1 MVSAESDIEARAE
14 DSRSPG
20 TGVAAGLV
28 EQVKSQT
35 GRLADQGLAK
45 VAELAE
51 GRKEDAAQKLDAVV
65 EIVREFATNADSQFG
80 GTIGEAVNRGGDA
93 VEAVAE
99 KLRQNSVGDMV
110 DGTRA
115 VVARHPGLAI
125 GAASLI
131 GFLAGRIAKGGLA
144 RNEAPKNRNQPAL
157 AKETAA

>member
-1 MVSAESDIEARAE
+1 MVSAESDIETRAE

-65 EIVREFATNADSQFG
+65 EIVRGFAGSADSQFG
-80 GTIGEAVNRGGDA
+80 STLGGAVNRGGDA

-115 VVARHPGLAI
+115 VVARHPGLAV

-144 RNEAPKNRNQPAL
+144 RKEAPKNRNQPAL
-157 AKETAA
+157 AQETAA

>member
-1 MVSAESDIEARAE
+1 MVSAESDIEVRAE
-14 DSRSPG
+14 DSPSPAP
-20 TGVAAGLV
+20 GVAAGLV

-65 EIVREFATNADSQFG
+65 EIVREFATSANSQFG
-80 GTIGEAVNRGGDA
+80 DTVGGAVNRGGDA
-93 VEAVAE
+93 VEVVAE

-110 DGTRA
+110 DGTRSII
-115 VVARHPGLAI
+115 ARHPGLAV
-125 GAASLI
+125 GAASLV

-144 RNEAPKNRNQPAL
+144 RNEVPQNRNRSDL